1 MTAIDATFSADQ
13 PSLLAR
19 IGRGLEQLISLRYPP
34 LLGGG
39 PSSAEHPDDETMIQ
53 VALICSA
60 HF

>member
-34 LLGGG
+34 LPGDGG
-39 PSSAEHPDDETMIQ
+39 SADDRPDDETMVQ